1 MVIPARKNRNG
12 GSLVGNIFLLALF
25 AYGVFLAFQYVP
37 QFIESRSL
45 DSVLESIETQHR
57 GQPYESAQQVEQA
70 IKNLLN
76 LNQMDDMIKNIRVRE
91 DGNSIYV
98 EVSYQ
103 RELDLLFQKK
113 VLNINKTVDLD

>member
-98 EVSYQ
+98 EVSYK

>member
-1 MVIPARKNRNG
+1 MVNQAHRNQHG
-12 GSLVGNIFLLALF
+12 GGLLGNIFLLALF
-25 AYGVFLAFQYVP
+25 AYGVYLSFQYVP
-37 QFIESRSL
+37 QFIESRTV

-70 IKNLLN
+70 IKSHLN

-91 DGNSIYV
+91 SGDSISV
-98 EVSYQ
+98 EISYQ

-113 VLNINKTVDLD
+113 ELNINKTVDLD

>member
-1 MVIPARKNRNG
+1 MDKQSGKNQDG
-12 GSLVGNIFLLALF
+12 GGLIGNIFLLALF
-25 AYGVFLAFQYVP
+25 AYGVYLSFQYVP
-37 QFIESRSL
+37 QFIESRTL

-70 IKNLLN
+70 IKNNLN
-76 LNQMDDMIKNIRVRE
+76 LNQMDDMIKNFRIRE
-91 DGNSIYV
+91 SGNSISV

>member
-1 MVIPARKNRNG
+1 MVNQSRKYQSG
-12 GSLVGNIFLLALF
+12 GGLLGNIFLLALF
-25 AYGVFLAFQYVP
+25 AYGVYLSIQYVP

-57 GQPYESAQQVEQA
+57 GHPYESAQQVEQA
-70 IKNLLN
+70 IKSNLN
-76 LNQMDDMIKNIRVRE
+76 LNQMDDMMNNVSVRE
-91 DGNSIYV
+91 SGRSISI

-113 VLNINKTVDLD
+113 VLHTHKTVDLD